1 MTFCLPNCWKC
12 GRCWQAHLLTAQKP
26 EQGDGEGKRDSLLD
40 LFVLIM
46 FKPDSKWLYIEWFR
60 HIQTISNKYVQA
72 LHLFG
77 RAFRRC
83 PRVCVER
90 WGACRER
97 CGCGACKT
105 ETVAS
110 FQTPSLC
117 WTNCGG
123 PIWSRE
129 MTASTWSTCHPG
141 HFLSLAHHVSSVLTA
156 IGFLLIYPCIDK
168 EPLHLLC
175 IWNLQ
180 KRPDSHH
187 ATAVSRNNQQHLKSR
202 IVSWKK
208 HTRQKVNKISAHV
221 QNEHVWPAFL
231 RTGVCTKV
239 I

>member
-12 GRCWQAHLLTAQKP
+12 GRCWQAHLRTAQKP

-40 LFVLIM
+40 VFVLIM

-90 WGACRER
+90 DGEHVVNVAAVELARRKLSQAFKHQVSVEPIAVDQSGAGRWQLQPDQPVIQV
-97 CGCGACKT
+97 T
-105 ETVAS
+105 S
-110 FQTPSLC
+110 WF
-117 WTNCGG
+117 
-123 PIWSRE
+123 
-129 MTASTWSTCHPG
+129 
-141 HFLSLAHHVSSVLTA
+141 FLHTM
-156 IGFLLIYPCIDK
+156 F
-168 EPLHLLC
+168 
-175 IWNLQ
+175 NLQ
-180 KRPDSHH
+180 FLQQSDFFSSTLALTRSLSIFYASGTCKRGLTDSHH

-221 QNEHVWPAFL
+221 HSE